1 MDKWL
6 DLLGYRLQFSISSNE
21 YTYLKVRYY
30 LM

>member
-6 DLLGYRLQFSISSNE
+6 DPLGYRLQFSISFNQK
-21 YTYLKVRYY
+21 TYLKVRYY